1 MFWGILDECSHSKYQ
16 HCEYV
21 GNIAGEKHELSSY
34 GNVNEARN
42 HSTLF
47 IRKNPAC
54 YDPLD
59 RQTPSLLKIAFE
71 IIR

>member
-1 MFWGILDECSHSKYQ
+1 MLGDV
-16 HCEYV
+16 YV
-21 GNIAGEKHELSSY
+21 GNIAGEKYGLSSY
-34 GNVNEARN
+34 KNVNEARN

-59 RQTPSLLKIAFE
+59 RQTPSLLEIAFE
-71 IIR
+71 IIRYGIQSINSGNR